1 MNNLLLFLSFLNL
14 YTEVFIFNQ
23 LWLVAIGAILVIILS
38 KFLFS
43 SESNAVFY
51 ELSNAVLIWTA
62 FILVLFGVYLLYNIC
77 RVPKHFIPFTA
88 SFSTIS
94 SRILLAIILDFFFME
109 SFSGFGIPILL
120 IVALIIIA
128 LFKRFTALIL
138 SLATNST
145 LVLFAA
151 LETSLALELGIN
163 APEKVVIMAIILNTL
178 PALLLLFML
187 TDLLLYSEELK
198 ITWKKEWKMLLRD
211 GISFYVPFASTTLFL
226 IEFPSVVAGLF
237 GLLLFV
243 FIFVPTIEIKSGRI
257 WWNAFFACFFFMTL
271 LLIRKFANQDTVISF
286 ASVMKQV
293 ALFQIGIV
301 FIIVMIG
308 VLFVMEKGHLG
319 KHFLSLGKVSLL
331 KIGLPTI
338 TLLVLISFTQLI
350 AKSISEQVSALTV
363 SIYHFW
369 QIRAR
374 PIIGVSSTFITRSL
388 GAVALA
394 QQPLFT
400 SLLYSRSAV
409 DKAISLQNSGQA
421 KSVIAENS
429 SASKILK
436 FNLLIAGNY
445 FALVFVLLLIL
456 IR

>member
-14 YTEVFIFNQ
+14 YTEVIIFNQ

-38 KFLFS
+38 KILFS

-62 FILVLFGVYLLYNIC
+62 FNLVLFGVYLFYHI
-77 RVPKHFIPFTA
+77 RYVPTRFIPFTA
-88 SFSTIS
+88 SFSTIF
-94 SRILLAIILDFFFME
+94 SRITLAIILDFFFME
-109 SFSGFGIPILL
+109 SFSGFAIPILF
-120 IVALIIIA
+120 IIA
-128 LFKRFTALIL
+128 LMIIAGFKPFAALIL

-145 LVLFAA
+145 LVLFAT
-151 LETSLALELGIN
+151 LETSLAIGLGIN

-187 TDLLLYSEELK
+187 TDLLFYSEELK
-198 ITWKKEWKMLLRD
+198 IIWKKEWKMLLGG
-211 GISFYVPFASTTLFL
+211 GISFYVPFASNTLFL

-243 FIFVPTIEIKSGRI
+243 LIFVPIIEIKSGRI

-271 LLIRKFANQDTVISF
+271 VLIRKFANQDTVISF

-301 FIIVMIG
+301 FIIASIG
-308 VLFVMEKGHLG
+308 VLFVVEKGHLG

-331 KIGLPTI
+331 KIGLRTI

-350 AKSISEQVSALTV
+350 VKSISEQVSALTV
-363 SIYHFW
+363 SIYHSW
-369 QIRAR
+369 QITTRT
-374 PIIGVSSTFITRSL
+374 IIGVSSTFITRSL
-388 GAVALA
+388 GAVASA
-394 QQPLFT
+394 QQPVFT
-400 SLLYSRSAV
+400 SLLYQRSAV
-409 DKAISLQNSGQA
+409 AKAISLQNSGQVNR
-421 KSVIAENS
+421 S
-429 SASKILK
+429 
-436 FNLLIAGNY
+436 
-445 FALVFVLLLIL
+445 
-456 IR
+456 